1 VCALHVI
8 SKVCGENVI
17 YCYIGTNILIIFT
30 CVENNVTNIY
40 VSHSF
45 REKASLQRLKVD
57 SSVLALHKKY
67 CHKNQCHFNINVK
80 KKTIYISM
88 THCSTW

>member
-1 VCALHVI
+1 MFH
-8 SKVCGENVI
+8 
-17 YCYIGTNILIIFT
+17 IL
-30 CVENNVTNIY
+30 
-40 VSHSF
+40 SGK
-45 REKASLQRLKVD
+45 KASQQRLKVD

-88 THCSTW
+88 TR